1 MSRWLDRSQELLAE
15 LAVREAASIAAAVA
29 SAVATIRS
37 GGLIHAGGTGHSTLL
52 ALESFYRAG
61 GLAAASPIWGID
73 LFPPFAARASTQE
86 ERDPVQGRAAIE
98 RAGVRD
104 GDTVFIASQSG
115 INGAPVEMALASAE
129 RGATV
134 VAISSR
140 LHAAKVKSRH
150 TSGKHLFDAAS
161 IVIDTGAPYGDALL
175 ERGEGKA
182 AYAPVSSLLTIAVWS
197 LVLEGVVEIL
207 DAAGETAPIWKS
219 SNAPGGDEWNEG
231 MLAAY
236 APRVR
241 AL

>member
-1 MSRWLDRSQELLAE
+1 MARWLERSQRLLGE
-15 LAVREAASIAAAVA
+15 LAVREAESIGAAAA
-29 SAVATIRS
+29 DAVATIRN

-61 GLAAASPIWGID
+61 GLAATSPIWGLD
-73 LFPPFAARASTQE
+73 LFPPQAARTSTQE
-86 ERDPVQGRAAIE
+86 ERDPAHGRAAIE
-98 RAGVRD
+98 RAGVQA

-140 LHAAKVKSRH
+140 LHAAKVTSRH
-150 TSGKHLFDAAS
+150 PSGKHLFDAAH

-175 ERGEGKA
+175 ERGEGQA
-182 AYAPVSSLLTIAVWS
+182 SYAPVSSLLTIAVWS
-197 LVLEGVVEIL
+197 LILEGVVETL
-207 DAAGETAPIWKS
+207 DAEGESAPIWKS
-219 SNAPGGDEWNEG
+219 SNAPGGDEWNQK
-231 MLAAY
+231 MLDIY
-236 APRVR
+236 TPRVR